1 MSQARTPESRPD
13 RDARPAG
20 RSAVRSLRSVR
31 LAVAVSI
38 VLMTVVALAIIGYLA
53 GEVRERHVSSSRT
66 LVLSVGQTVDEMV
79 GSIDA
84 TLLVSAD
91 EIAHQIAEA
100 RVRPAAIT
108 RFLGRQQER
117 FPFIDLLRAT
127 TDSGEAVFG
136 KGVDPEQRASLAHRD
151 YFKQLRDDP
160 NLGLVIAEPLVGQ
173 ISQRWIWLMARRI
186 ANPDGSFAGVVYGSM
201 FIDDI
206 VERFNKL
213 KLPPGSAISLRD
225 REMRL
230 VARAT
235 FDDTPPVPIGNA
247 SLSKGLETALSQNPW
262 EGVYESG
269 DAVADGVS
277 RLYTYWRSERHGF
290 TLLVGTPM
298 TVIDAEW
305 RRQSAVVL
313 GVLAILILGVLG
325 LGRVFSRSL
334 RERLARE
341 AVQARD
347 SERVL
352 LKTLIRSIPQL
363 VWFKDP
369 DGIYLACND
378 EFERFFG
385 HPEAAI
391 VGRSDYAFL
400 PREVAD
406 SFRGHD
412 QLAAA
417 AASPTVNE
425 EWVTYAE
432 DGRRVLLNTTKTP
445 VFDDAGQLVGVLGI
459 AFDIT
464 QSRQHEEALRQ
475 SEATL
480 DRAQSVAHIG
490 SWALD
495 IAAGSFDVSKE
506 TYRIFGLATGEKKLA
521 IDDFIERIHPDDRAG
536 VIAAWKRALKGADY
550 DIEHR
555 VFVDNEIRWVH
566 DRAVMERDAAGCA
579 LRAIGTVQDVTD
591 WRLVL
596 NALDESALFLRESQG
611 IARVGGWKVNP
622 ESGYLM
628 WTDEIYRLVEHPVGQ
643 AIDLEIGLQYYSPE
657 DLPEI
662 RKLFEAAWN
671 ENEGF
676 VRECR
681 LVSRSGR
688 SFWGELRCI
697 GRVRD
702 PDGDYLAGT
711 FQDISERK
719 EAEAG
724 LEHERRMRE
733 TFMESIPGVF
743 YAIDASGSMIFWNSN
758 FERITGRSA
767 DELRGMKV
775 LDLFDGDDRDLFAER
790 MAEVFEYGASVA
802 EADLVAKDGAR
813 YPYFFTG
820 SLVDVSGM
828 PLLVGTGID
837 VSARRKAEDALRQL
851 NANLEL
857 RIAERTAELSD
868 TNERLLNTQFAME
881 EVGIGIS
888 WVDFDSGRFTYA
900 NQHAAAMLGYSVD
913 EYLGLCVWDIDP
925 HFPVAAYQELST
937 DLKQKEHMRFESEQR
952 TRDGRLIP
960 VEISIHY
967 QADRSG
973 GAQRLIVF
981 QSDISARR
989 ETQHVLVAAKE
1000 AAEVASRAKSAFLAN
1015 MSHEIRTPLN
1025 AILGLNH
1032 LMRSDDPPPRQ
1043 LHRLEKMETAGRHLL
1058 GLINDILDLSKIEAG
1073 GLLLEERDFPL
1084 AAILD
1089 SVADIIRDTAHG
1101 KGLVLTIEHGDVPAW
1116 LHGDETRLRQAIL
1129 NFAGNAVK
1137 FTERGSIAICAQ
1149 LLDARGDDLQ
1159 VRFEVRDSGIGL
1171 SPEQCRR
1178 LFQAFEQADKSTSR
1192 KYGGTGLGLALTK
1205 RLVELMGGRVG
1216 VDSDPGKGSTF
1227 WFEVPLQRGKGAR
1240 IQEPGAA
1247 GHEAPPVRL
1256 RSGFSGARILIA
1268 EDNEVNVEVV
1278 RELLVDVGLSVAVA
1292 CNGREAVEFCRAEK
1306 FALVLMDMQM
1316 PELDGPE
1323 ATREIRRGGA
1333 NAATP
1338 IIALTANAFAEDRR
1352 ACLDAGMD
1360 DVLTKPV
1367 DPDLLYEALARGL
1380 SQGGASARVVPAAAT
1395 PAADPAAAGADECDD
1410 ALARLQA
1417 DAGVDVAQGLRSLA
1431 GKRNKYLELLQRFLD
1446 GREEDPEHLQ
1456 GLLADG
1462 DRAAA
1467 CRLAHSLKGA
1477 ASALG
1482 LTPLVDIAGP
1492 LEATL
1497 RASGPAP
1504 DGEQLQ
1510 EMLAGLREHFARIRS
1525 ALPVAAAEISPAPT
1539 VPAALIQKTVAGLD
1553 ALLEQ
1558 SDMAA
1563 IGYFDAN
1570 EAVIRAA
1577 TGGRFGMLAQQLRG
1591 CNFDAALLILRAAPP
1606 DQNF

>member
-1 MSQARTPESRPD
+1 M
-13 RDARPAG
+13 
-20 RSAVRSLRSVR
+20 AVT
-31 LAVAVSI
+31 I
-38 VLMTVVALAIIGYLA
+38 VLMIVIALAIVGYLK
-53 GEVRERHVSSSRT
+53 GEVRERHVSASRS

-91 EIAHQIAEA
+91 EIAHQIAEE

-108 RFLGRQQER
+108 RFLERQQER
-117 FPFIDLLRAT
+117 FLFIDILRAT
-127 TDSGEAVFG
+127 NASGEAIYG
-136 KGVDPEQRASLAHRD
+136 KGVDPEQRASLAQRD
-151 YFKQLRDDP
+151 YFVRLRDDP
-160 NLGLVIAEPLVGQ
+160 NLGLVTAQPLIGH

-186 ANPDGSFAGVVYGSM
+186 ANPDGSFAGLVYGSM

-206 VERFNKL
+206 AERFNKL
-213 KLPPGSAISLRD
+213 KLPPGSAVSLRD

-230 VARAT
+230 VARST
-235 FDDTPPVPIGNA
+235 FDNSAPIPIGD
-247 SLSKGLETALSQNPW
+247 STLSQRLEAALTQNPW

-269 DAVADGVS
+269 DSVADGVS
-277 RLYTYWRSERHGF
+277 RLYSYWRSERYGF
-290 TLLVGTPM
+290 TLLVGTPVA
-298 TVIDAEW
+298 VIDAEW

-325 LGRVFSRSL
+325 LGRVFARSL
-334 RERLARE
+334 RERLVRQA
-341 AVQARD
+341 AQARD

-369 DGIYLACND
+369 DGIYLACNS

-385 HPEAAI
+385 HPEAEI
-391 VGRSDYAFL
+391 VGRNDYAFL
-400 PREVAD
+400 PRELAD
-406 SFRGHD
+406 AFRGHD

-417 AASPTVNE
+417 AGKPTVNE

-432 DGRRVLLNTTKTP
+432 DGRRALLNTTKTP
-445 VFDDAGQLVGVLGI
+445 VFGDAGQLLGVLGI

-464 QSRQHEEALRQ
+464 QSRAHEEALRQ

-490 SWALD
+490 SWTLD
-495 IAAGSFDVSKE
+495 IAAGKFDLSKE
-506 TYRIFGLATGEKKLA
+506 TYRIFGLAAGEKAVAL
-521 IDDFIERIHPDDRAG
+521 DDFVERIHPDDRPG

-555 VFVDNEIRWVH
+555 ILVGNEIRWVH
-566 DRAVMERDAAGCA
+566 DRAVMERDASGYA

-596 NALDESALFLRESQG
+596 NALDESALFLRESQN

-628 WTDEIYRLVEHPVGQ
+628 WTDEIYRLVEHPPGQ

-657 DLPEI
+657 DLPAI
-662 RKLFEAAWN
+662 RALFDAAWN
-671 ENEGF
+671 SNEGF

-681 LVSRSGR
+681 LISRSGR

-697 GRVRD
+697 DRVRD

-724 LEHERRMRE
+724 LENERLMRE
-733 TFMESIPGVF
+733 TLMESIPGVF
-743 YAIDASGSMIFWNSN
+743 YAIDASGSMTFWNSN

-767 DELRGMKV
+767 DELRSMKV
-775 LDLFDGDDRDLFAER
+775 LELFDGDDRDLIAQR

-802 EADLVAKDGAR
+802 EADLVAKDGTR

-820 SLVDVSGM
+820 SLVEVSGTPM
-828 PLLVGTGID
+828 LVGTGID

-868 TNERLLNTQFAME
+868 TNERLQNTQFAME

-888 WVDFDSGRFTYA
+888 WVDFDSGQLTYA

-913 EYLGLCVWDIDP
+913 EYLDLCVWDIDP
-925 HFPVAAYQELST
+925 HFPVAAYQEICADIKHKGHL
-937 DLKQKEHMRFESEQR
+937 RFESAQR

-960 VEISIHY
+960 VEISIYY
-967 QADRSG
+967 QSGRSG

-989 ETQHVLVAAKE
+989 ETQQALVAAKE

-1043 LHRLEKMETAGRHLL
+1043 LHRLEKMEVAGRHLL

-1073 GLLLEERDFPL
+1073 GLLLEKRDFPL

-1089 SVADIIRDTAHG
+1089 SVADIVRDTAHG
-1101 KGLVLTIEHGDVPAW
+1101 KGLALTVERGDVPAW

-1137 FTERGSIAICAQ
+1137 FTERGSIVICAQ
-1149 LLDARGDDLQ
+1149 LIDARGDDLQ

-1171 SPEQCRR
+1171 SDEQCRR
-1178 LFQAFEQADKSTSR
+1178 LFRAFEQADKSTSR

-1216 VDSDPGKGSTF
+1216 VESDPGRGSTF

-1240 IQEPGAA
+1240 GPEAGDREPL
-1247 GHEAPPVRL
+1247 PIRL
-1256 RSGFSGARILIA
+1256 RKGFSGARILIA

-1278 RELLVDVGLSVAVA
+1278 RELLLDVGLSVAVA
-1292 CNGREAVEFCRAEK
+1292 CNGREAVEFCRTEK

-1316 PELDGPE
+1316 PELDGTE

-1367 DPDLLYEALARGL
+1367 DPDLLYEALVRRL
-1380 SQGGASARVVPAAAT
+1380 SQGGAAAREAQASAS
-1395 PAADPAAAGADECDD
+1395 AADPKPEIADECDD

-1431 GKRNKYLELLQRFLD
+1431 GKRSKYLELLQRFLD
-1446 GREEDPEHLQ
+1446 GREEDPDRLE

-1462 DRAAA
+1462 DHAAA

-1482 LTPLVDIAGP
+1482 LTPLVGIAGP
-1492 LEATL
+1492 LEAML
-1497 RASGPAP
+1497 RAAGTAP

-1510 EMLAGLREHFARIRS
+1510 AMLAGLREHFTRVRS
-1525 ALPVAAAEISPAPT
+1525 ALPVAAAKIRPAPA
-1539 VPAALIQKTVAGLD
+1539 VPAALMQKAVAGLD
-1553 ALLEQ
+1553 VLLEQ

-1563 IGYFDAN
+1563 IGYFEAN
-1570 EAVIRAA
+1570 EEIIRAA
-1577 TGGRFGMLAQQLRG
+1577 TGARFGALAQQLRG
-1591 CNFDAALLILRAAPP
+1591 CNFDAALLTLRAVPP
-1606 DQNF
+1606 GGDSPG